1 MERVFRLQFFCNLL
15 AEVVP
20 AAVACDFGEEGE
32 GVRPCSASVFGFAPS
47 ALECFFADGVT
58 RAVFGHGEAFYFFDD
73 VVAQFIEC
81 FLARGVYS
89 ALLFYFAEEEGQF
102 CRLFIHGVCCFS
114 WLKVRL

>member
-1 MERVFRLQFFCNLL
+1 MCAPAPPASL
-15 AEVVP
+15 ALP
-20 AAVACDFGEEGE
+20 Q
-32 GVRPCSASVFGFAPS
+32 VRWSV
-47 ALECFFADGVT
+47 FFADGVT

-102 CRLFIHGVCCFS
+102 CRLFIHSICCFS